1 MLTYAEQIQNALKN
15 RYRYSGYFLY
25 WYKSTNTDTYMLVP
39 SVPTKNTSKELLA
52 HEYARTACG
61 KAKLQVTYADVC

>member
-25 WYKSTNTDTYMLVP
+25 WYKSTNTDEEGGGEGY
-39 SVPTKNTSKELLA
+39 
-52 HEYARTACG
+52 G
-61 KAKLQVTYADVC
+61 